1 VARSRSLFLIAG
13 IACVLLAGLW
23 LFERDVRPREDVTPT
38 SDRTSSAPLEA
49 TPPAPAPLE
58 NEPSAEAPRLQPV
71 EASDAKRAPEPAALG
86 EFLPYPSGGEAAF
99 KAKYSG
105 RSASEL
111 HLAADLLRARINTQ
125 AQELMTKDLE
135 AGRYEERT
143 DTPTMA
149 AFTVPAAGAEPKGF
163 GRTWKCSTTEPTAG
177 SLKTRTVYLTEAQH
191 PDLFEHQDE
200 IVWVLNSIYDQ
211 EHGR

>member
-13 IACVLLAGLW
+13 IACALLGGLW
-23 LFERDVRPREDVTPT
+23 FFKHDARPREDATPP
-38 SDRTSSAPLEA
+38 SDLASSAPLEA
-49 TPPAPAPLE
+49 APKANAPLE
-58 NEPSAEAPRLQPV
+58 YIPTAEARSSQPV

-86 EFLPYPSGGEAAF
+86 EFLPYPSGGDAAF

-111 HLAADLLRARINTQ
+111 HLAVDLLRARIDNQ
-125 AQELMTKDLE
+125 ARELMTKDLE
-135 AGRYEERT
+135 AGRYEERS
-143 DTPTMA
+143 DTPTTA
-149 AFTVPAAGAEPKGF
+149 AFELPAAGTEPKGF
-163 GRTWKCSTTEPTAG
+163 GRTWKCTTTEPTGG
-177 SLKTRTVYLTEAQH
+177 SLKTRTVYLTEAAH

-200 IVWVLNSIYDQ
+200 ILWVLHTIDDQ